1 MSVPDLLALLNDD
14 ERSMELPRVDKS
26 QVYRWLKGQMPQAA
40 MQARIAAALEM
51 EDAASLLRH
60 PDDDW
65 FAEFF
70 SGRSRDEIHRM
81 KLMLEA
87 AFPRRDQERA

>member
-1 MSVPDLLALLNDD
+1 M
-14 ERSMELPRVDKS
+14 
-26 QVYRWLKGQMPQAA
+26 
-40 MQARIAAALEM
+40 RIAAALEM